1 MHGLFILNLLQC
13 LSSYCTLVITCIKT
27 IIGFV
32 QNVPQRF
39 ILAVEE
45 VITLTK
51 SLYWRYQRRMME
63 ERVYRMIWTR
73 WRSGYMNGMTQKLGE
88 SGNMPSSQQL
98 RSCETFHYLSLWHL
112 VSSSRS
118 WDISPGIYP
127 VLPPRFGLRD
137 AATVLTFQQP
147 GHLGLLRWL
156 RERCSHIV
164 KIKPIWIEQ

>member
-51 SLYWRYQRRMME
+51 SLYWRYQRRMKE
-63 ERVYRMIWTR
+63 ERVNRMTWTG
-73 WRSGYMNGMTQKLGE
+73 WRSGYMNGITQKMGE

-98 RSCETFHYLSLWHL
+98 RSCDTFLYLSFWHL
-112 VSSSRS
+112 SCQAVAHEISPRPPRHSHSVIHSAAWSSWASSRE
-118 WDISPGIYP
+118 
-127 VLPPRFGLRD
+127 
-137 AATVLTFQQP
+137 
-147 GHLGLLRWL
+147 RW
-156 RERCSHIV
+156 SHIV